1 MTIFGS
7 GYQSLS
13 YEPTSW
19 LRRVWA
25 LAWLEMRGLF
35 RTRWGTIL
43 FLVCQIPLI
52 RSLFIL
58 TIWAGFWSF
67 GGGGGPGLDRMSPE
81 FSPGHPAFYLAPAVS
96 ESGFV
101 FVLLLTT
108 LVSARS
114 IAKDRAARGLEI
126 LWTRGIGPGG
136 YFFGKWLGSFALVG
150 IGTVIGPLAMWVFAQ
165 SASPD
170 EDFVTASMVWL
181 PRTMAASLFFTAALT
196 GLATA
201 LSSMAR
207 SPNLASIL
215 WVVVVVGASAV
226 ARVFSRLFRGESWMR
241 ALSPW
246 DAAKRTA
253 EEIAGVTPR
262 IEFEPSVAI
271 GAVVAY
277 AAIIFLL
284 ARRRLR
290 TEEAV
295 G

>member
-7 GYQSLS
+7 GYQTLT

-67 GGGGGPGLDRMSPE
+67 GGGGGSRLGQMAPE
-81 FSPGHPAFYLAPAVS
+81 FAPEHPAFYLAPAMA

-150 IGTVIGPLAMWVFAQ
+150 VGTVLGPLAMWVFAQ
-165 SASPD
+165 AASPD
-170 EDFVTASMVWL
+170 EGFVTASMEWL
-181 PRTMAASLFFTAALT
+181 PRTMVALLFFTAALT

-215 WVVVVVGASAV
+215 WVVVVVGASAI
-226 ARVFSRLFRGESWMR
+226 ARVFSRLFRGESWVR

-271 GAVVAY
+271 GAVLLY
-277 AAIIFLL
+277 AGVVFAL
-284 ARRRLR
+284 AQRRLR

>member
-7 GYQSLS
+7 GYRALT

-67 GGGGGPGLDRMSPE
+67 GGGGGPGLGRMSPE
-81 FSPGHPAFYLAPAVS
+81 FSPEHPAFYLAPAMS

-150 IGTVIGPLAMWVFAQ
+150 VGAVLGPLAMWVFAQ

-170 EDFVTASMVWL
+170 ESFAATSMEWL
-181 PRTMAASLFFTAALT
+181 PRTVLALLFFTAALT

-226 ARVFSRLFRGESWMR
+226 ARVFSRLFRGEPWVR

-262 IEFEPSVAI
+262 IEFDPAVAV
-271 GAVVAY
+271 GAVLLY
-277 AAIIFLL
+277 AALVLAL
-284 ARRRLR
+284 ARRKLR

>member
-7 GYQSLS
+7 GYQALT

-67 GGGGGPGLDRMSPE
+67 GGAAGPSLGRMSPE
-81 FSPGHPAFYLAPAVS
+81 FSPDHPAFYLAPAMS

-150 IGTVIGPLAMWVFAQ
+150 IGTVIGPLAMWCFAQ

-170 EDFVTASMVWL
+170 EGFAAASMEWL
-181 PRTMAASLFFTAALT
+181 PRTMLATLFFTAALT

-226 ARVFSRLFRGESWMR
+226 ARVFSRIFRGESWVR

-262 IEFEPSVAI
+262 IEFDASVAI
-271 GAVVAY
+271 GAVLLYGVLVC
-277 AAIIFLL
+277 LL
-284 ARRRLR
+284 AQRRLR